1 MGQTIQ
7 DFKLK
12 MPSNS
17 SIYSNF
23 RHSLTQHCNFM
34 KPIIKLQG
42 QEKESLLNT
51 TQGLIDKINREIP
64 MLKKSIT
71 EVPNANLA
79 NEISYHF
86 ASVPLL
92 LRLSMLDICIL
103 FKLFLESNSDTEQNL
118 MIRLICG
125 QLYEF
130 SEDVPTM
137 FGKKYREL
145 LNNFPETLNLTET
158 LNKDVIR
165 EFQNCKQ
172 SNVDF
177 LKTIR
182 HNVSHHKDIDA
193 LWQYYLINDIDF
205 NWGIQAY
212 MDFVQWFVSSYSDF
226 ELTLINIAMTQ
237 NKNGS

>member
-1 MGQTIQ
+1 
-7 DFKLK
+7 
-12 MPSNS
+12 
-17 SIYSNF
+17 
-23 RHSLTQHCNFM
+23 M
-34 KPIIKLQG
+34 KPTIKLFG
-42 QEKESLLNT
+42 EDKESLVST
-51 TQGLIDKINREIP
+51 TQGLIDKINKEIP
-64 MLKKSIT
+64 ILKKSIT

-103 FKLFLESNSDTEQNL
+103 FKLFLESDSDTEQNL

-137 FGKKYREL
+137 FGKKYRDL
-145 LNNFPETLNLTET
+145 LSNFPEIDNLTNT
-158 LNKDVIR
+158 LNKNVIR
-165 EFQNCKQ
+165 EFQICKQ
-172 SNVDF
+172 RNVDF
-177 LKTIR
+177 LKIIR

-193 LWQYYLINDIDF
+193 LWQHYLINDIDF
-205 NWGIQAY
+205 NWGIKAY
-212 MDFVQWFVSSYSDF
+212 MDFVHWFVGNYSDF
-226 ELTLINIAMTQ
+226 ELTLINIAMEQ